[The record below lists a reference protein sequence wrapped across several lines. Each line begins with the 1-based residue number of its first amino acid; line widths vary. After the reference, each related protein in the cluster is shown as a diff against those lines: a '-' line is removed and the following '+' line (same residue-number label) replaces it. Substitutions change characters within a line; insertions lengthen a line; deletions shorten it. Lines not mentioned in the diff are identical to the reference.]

1 VRIGLV
7 SDIHGNDVALEA
19 AVSDLERFEPD
30 VVVSLGDVAQGGA
43 EPAAS
48 LDRLRALGTRN
59 VLGNSDAFLLET
71 PEKSPEPLTERAL
84 EVREWSLAQLD
95 RGHLDFIRS
104 FEATVEVVAAGHRIL
119 CFHGS
124 PVSYDDV
131 LLAEWKGATLA
142 PYERADDVDL
152 LAGGHTHTQWAR
164 RVGGALFVNPGSI
177 GLAYDRHVAE
187 EDLTLGPVAEY
198 ALVFVDDLGLSVE
211 FRRVDYPVEKLRD
224 AIRSSGRPY
233 ADEFAAEW
241 RGAS

>member
-1 VRIGLV
+1 VEGR
-7 SDIHGNDVALEA
+7 HA
-19 AVSDLERFEPD
+19 
-30 VVVSLGDVAQGGA
+30 
-43 EPAAS
+43 
-48 LDRLRALGTRN
+48 RA
-59 VLGNSDAFLLET
+59 
-71 PEKSPEPLTERAL
+71 
-84 EVREWSLAQLD
+84 VREGRRRRPARRWANP
-95 RGHLDFIRS
+95 H
-104 FEATVEVVAAGHRIL
+104 
-119 CFHGS
+119 
-124 PVSYDDV
+124 
-131 LLAEWKGATLA
+131 
-142 PYERADDVDL
+142 
-152 LAGGHTHTQWAR
+152 QWAR